1 MTTKTMTDV
10 DQKSSIPSD
19 ANCKVSLVNGRREAI
34 HAPTGPSSVAINKN
48 VLETSQQ
55 TQNIP
60 RTFDFGFTLVISYTN
75 MYMLF
80 CERFCQIFMGK
91 CLNNMVIKHF
101 ANIAL
106 ICAKDIALNNVIQML
121 LSNISMQMFEQR
133 GDKTFCEH
141 CTNMF

>member
-1 MTTKTMTDV
+1 
-10 DQKSSIPSD
+10 
-19 ANCKVSLVNGRREAI
+19 
-34 HAPTGPSSVAINKN
+34 
-48 VLETSQQ
+48 
-55 TQNIP
+55 
-60 RTFDFGFTLVISYTN
+60 
-75 MYMLF
+75 
-80 CERFCQIFMGK
+80 
-91 CLNNMVIKHF
+91 MVIKHF